1 MLSGEL
7 LPVRRLRPA
16 DGKMADSREPP
27 PLFNDDDDSHK
38 EDDNDDLFTSA
49 VQSPVSEQTT
59 PEDCRKE
66 EGANDPLTSPPPAAS
81 LTPDPPVG
89 VQPDLFESS
98 EEPTEGGFSSVSLEQ
113 PAGGG
118 GMQQVSTEAQDPGP
132 SPLPSPSSSTAQD
145 LCTPTPSTSILEEH
159 PSVLSP
165 SAASSTAEE
174 SLSISP
180 SSTISLTTENSLSI
194 PSSSTVS
201 SIIEKPHDTP
211 ANSSIPSVTEE
222 QPSALP
228 PSIDPLNINDPSLCP
243 QPFTLSNSAEQ
254 SYPTTHP
261 SNSEQEF
268 PASPPPTPTSG
279 AQLDFGMTLPQEL
292 SSELSATLV
301 DAPTVEPATMS
312 SFVAPAEEASTL
324 DTTLNNSVKLTN
336 DATLDDQ
343 SANCNDVQATA
354 DTASPA
360 TDVPTAAHQLGTD
373 PTSMHDTPSFLG
385 DGDTT
390 EISLDDNTQEV
401 SLEEEPDG
409 ELFDTSSTPKLQL
422 NQDPTE
428 HSLPAS
434 SILPPMGAPL
444 TPPIAPI
451 TPTTTPNL
459 TPSITPAAPTPVSSM
474 AVSRPSP
481 EQLES
486 ESGDEFIQISVSD
499 PQKIGEGIS
508 SYMAYKVTTK
518 TNITYFR
525 KKNWSVM
532 RRFSDFLGLHRK
544 LVEKHLHSGRII
556 PPAPEKSAIG
566 TTKIKLSSDKST
578 DSSSTDFIEK
588 RRASLERYMNRTGA
602 HPTLRADPDFREFIE
617 LDAELPRATQTSAL
631 SSAGVLRLFNRVG
644 ETVNKMTFKMDESD
658 QAEGQWF
665 EEKTQQIESLDA
677 QLRKLHAAME
687 GLVAYRRELATST
700 ASFAKSTAVLS
711 SVEEHSSLS
720 RALHQLAESTER
732 TQTIHHAQADADF
745 YLLSETTKDYIQ
757 LIGAVKDVFHERVKT
772 FQTWQHAQAMLSK
785 KREAKAKAE
794 LAGRMDK
801 VQQAQEEVAEWEV
814 KVERSQEEF
823 ERISRAIKKEMEQ
836 FEVVRVKD
844 FKDMIVKYLEALMT
858 SQQQITKV
866 WETFIP
872 EAKAIS

>member
-1 MLSGEL
+1 
-7 LPVRRLRPA
+7 
-16 DGKMADSREPP
+16 MADSREPP

-38 EDDNDDLFTSA
+38 DDDNDDLFTSA

-59 PEDCRKE
+59 PEDCRRQ
-66 EGANDPLTSPPPAAS
+66 EGASDPLNSLPPAAS
-81 LTPDPPVG
+81 LTSHPPAG
-89 VQPDLFESS
+89 VHSDIFESC
-98 EEPTEGGFSSVSLEQ
+98 EEPTEGSFSSVPLEQ
-113 PAGGG
+113 PAGGR
-118 GMQQVSTEAQDPGP
+118 
-132 SPLPSPSSSTAQD
+132 
-145 LCTPTPSTSILEEH
+145 
-159 PSVLSP
+159 
-165 SAASSTAEE
+165 
-174 SLSISP
+174 
-180 SSTISLTTENSLSI
+180 
-194 PSSSTVS
+194 
-201 SIIEKPHDTP
+201 
-211 ANSSIPSVTEE
+211 
-222 QPSALP
+222 
-228 PSIDPLNINDPSLCP
+228 
-243 QPFTLSNSAEQ
+243 
-254 SYPTTHP
+254 
-261 SNSEQEF
+261 
-268 PASPPPTPTSG
+268 
-279 AQLDFGMTLPQEL
+279 
-292 SSELSATLV
+292 
-301 DAPTVEPATMS
+301 
-312 SFVAPAEEASTL
+312 
-324 DTTLNNSVKLTN
+324 
-336 DATLDDQ
+336 
-343 SANCNDVQATA
+343 
-354 DTASPA
+354 
-360 TDVPTAAHQLGTD
+360 GTQ
-373 PTSMHDTPSFLG
+373 
-385 DGDTT
+385 
-390 EISLDDNTQEV
+390 QEV

-409 ELFDTSSTPKLQL
+409 VLFDSASTPKLQL

-434 SILPPMGAPL
+434 SILPPVGAPL
-444 TPPIAPI
+444 TPPVVPV

-459 TPSITPAAPTPVSSM
+459 TPSITPAAPTPVTPVTVS
-474 AVSRPSP
+474 SRPSSD
-481 EQLES
+481 QLES
-486 ESGDEFIQISVSD
+486 ESGDDMIQITVSD
-499 PQKIGEGIS
+499 PQKIGEGMS

-518 TNITYFR
+518 TNISYFR

-566 TTKIKLSSDKST
+566 TTKIKLSSDKTT
-578 DSSSTDFIEK
+578 DSASADFIEK
-588 RRASLERYMNRTGA
+588 RRASLERYMNRTSA

-658 QAEGQWF
+658 QWF
-665 EEKTQQIESLDA
+665 EEKTQQIESLDS
-677 QLRKLHAAME
+677 QLRKLNAAMD

-700 ASFAKSTAVLS
+700 AAFAKSAAVLS

-732 TQTIHHAQADADF
+732 THTIHHAQADADF
-745 YLLSETTKDYIQ
+745 YLLSETTKDYIH
-757 LIGAVKDVFHERVKT
+757 LIGAVKDVFHERVKL
-772 FQTWQHAQAMLSK
+772 FQTWQHAQAMLAK

-801 VQQAQEEVAEWEV
+801 VQQAQEEVAEWEG

-844 FKDMIVKYLEALMT
+844 FKDMIIKYLEALMT